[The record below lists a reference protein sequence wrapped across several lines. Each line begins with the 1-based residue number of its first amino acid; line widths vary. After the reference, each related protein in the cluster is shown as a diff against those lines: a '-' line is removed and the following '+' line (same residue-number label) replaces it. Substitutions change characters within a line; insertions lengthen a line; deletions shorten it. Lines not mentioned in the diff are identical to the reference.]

1 MQSVSKKPETLL
13 QSASGETARRTLRL
27 VPPVAAAFLG
37 VFILLGVG
45 FAGPSVVHN
54 AAHDTR
60 HAYGFPC
67 H

>member
-1 MQSVSKKPETLL
+1 MNKKPETLL
-13 QSASGETARRTLRL
+13 QSSSGEAARRTLRL
-27 VPPVAAAFLG
+27 VPAVAAAFLG
-37 VFILLGVG
+37 AFILLGVG
-45 FAGPSVVHN
+45 FAGPSAIHN